1 MVRFL
6 GGRRRRAPEQLPS
19 HRKTSSRRG
28 VFPSRAA
35 DVAEPRD
42 WSSSRGSCETEAAG
56 ATELRRRIE
65 ARRSGDAEATD
76 DRRRIREG
84 VVL

>member
-1 MVRFL
+1 MVWFL

-19 HRKTSSRRG
+19 QKTISRQG
-28 VFPSRAA
+28 ILPTRAA

-42 WSSSRGSCETEAAG
+42 WSSSRGSWETEAAG

-76 DRRRIREG
+76 DRRRLLEG
-84 VVL
+84 VDL